1 MIKGPDYWR
10 AFNDGKAHGEKDT
23 LRRLVLRLNGLK
35 EVPGIGEKTFRK
47 IEKYINGETV
57 K

>member
-1 MIKGPDYWR
+1 MIKDVAYWK